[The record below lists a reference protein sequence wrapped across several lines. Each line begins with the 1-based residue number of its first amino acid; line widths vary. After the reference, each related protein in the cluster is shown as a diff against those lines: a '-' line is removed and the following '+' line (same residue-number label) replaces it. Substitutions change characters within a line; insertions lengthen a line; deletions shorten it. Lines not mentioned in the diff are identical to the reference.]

1 MTMYLYS
8 RALTKCSHCNTC
20 HQTIDEIK
28 FCNDLIDTKT
38 GKKEIMKPFKPG
50 VKVRCVTRPH
60 ITGTVKWV
68 KLEPNGVYV
77 NRQNSR
83 GKWNLVEKIPKGGYT
98 IAIKWDPIPQIGYYP
113 EFPPHGLQNPKTIE
127 LVPQE
132 NVNQQQTTTKEV
144 ATVKQCNHKESGWE
158 IISPE
163 EQVKQNINADAYC
176 DICDQM
182 LIKVKHER
190 KEAMSN
196 QPTTTNREVK
206 PMSKCKH
213 QIWDWKLIPGQ
224 VNTDYK
230 AVYCELCGEQL
241 AQLAPK
247 ENPMTVKQIN
257 FIRSLFKEVGE
268 LMTID
273 EQESLIAKMNAH
285 KNGTHV
291 LTTKWASAAIDKLKA
306 YKPKPVK
313 PVQVKDEH
321 EPFGKVQCPVCDAQ
335 YHPEEMGGS
344 GTKVFVNGCVACL
357 SDQALKY
364 LFA

>member
-1 MTMYLYS
+1 MYLYS
-8 RALTKCSHCNTC
+8 RPLTKCSDCNTC

-83 GKWNLVEKIPKGGYT
+83 GKWKLVEKIPKGGYT

-127 LVPQE
+127 IVPQE

-144 ATVKQCNHKESGWE
+144 AV
-158 IISPE
+158 
-163 EQVKQNINADAYC
+163 
-176 DICDQM
+176 
-182 LIKVKHER
+182 
-190 KEAMSN
+190 MSN

-285 KNGTHV
+285 KDGTNV
-291 LTTKWASAAIDKLKA
+291 LTTKWAQKAIDKLKT

-313 PVQVKDEH
+313 PVQVMEED
-321 EPFGKVQCPVCDAQ
+321 EPFGKVECHVCGTKYQ
-335 YHPEEMGGS
+335 PEEMGGS
-344 GTKVFVNGCVACL
+344 GTEVFANGCIACL
-357 SDQALKY
+357 Y
-364 LFA
+364 

>member
-1 MTMYLYS
+1 
-8 RALTKCSHCNTC
+8 
-20 HQTIDEIK
+20 
-28 FCNDLIDTKT
+28 
-38 GKKEIMKPFKPG
+38 MKPFNPG
-50 VKVRCVTRPH
+50 DKVRSKSRSH
-60 ITGTVKWV
+60 RTGTVKWV
-68 KLEPNGVYV
+68 RHEPDGVFV

-83 GKWNLVEKIPKGGYT
+83 GKWNYVQKIPKGGYT
-98 IAIKWDPIPQIGYYP
+98 VSIIWDAIPQTTFYP
-113 EFPPHGLQNPKTIE
+113 EAHLHNLQSSTAIE

-132 NVNQQQTTTKEV
+132 NINQQQTTTKEV
-144 ATVKQCNHKESGWE
+144 A
-158 IISPE
+158 
-163 EQVKQNINADAYC
+163 
-176 DICDQM
+176 
-182 LIKVKHER
+182 
-190 KEAMSN
+190 AMSN

-291 LTTKWASAAIDKLKA
+291 LTTKWAQAAIDKLKA

-313 PVQVKDEH
+313 PVQVKHED

-335 YHPEEMGGS
+335 YQPEEMGGS
-344 GTKVFVNGCVACL
+344 GTEVFVNGCIACVY
-357 SDQALKY
+357 SINQTTNQQMGR
-364 LFA
+364 

>member
-1 MTMYLYS
+1 MYLYS
-8 RALTKCSHCNTC
+8 RPLTKCSHCNTC
-20 HQTIDEIK
+20 HQTIDEDK
-28 FCNDLIDTKT
+28 FCSDLIDTKT

-68 KLEPNGVYV
+68 KFEPNGVYV

-83 GKWNLVEKIPKGGYT
+83 GKWKLVEKIPKGGYT

-113 EFPPHGLQNPKTIE
+113 EFPPHFLQNPKTIE

-144 ATVKQCNHKESGWE
+144 A
-158 IISPE
+158 
-163 EQVKQNINADAYC
+163 
-176 DICDQM
+176 
-182 LIKVKHER
+182 
-190 KEAMSN
+190 AMSN

-291 LTTKWASAAIDKLKA
+291 LTTKWAQAAIDKLKA

-313 PVQVKDEH
+313 PVQVMEED
-321 EPFGKVQCPVCDAQ
+321 EPFGKVECPVCNAKYQ
-335 YHPEEMGGS
+335 PEEMGGS
-344 GTKVFVNGCVACL
+344 GTEVFVNGCIACVY
-357 SDQALKY
+357 SINQTTNQQMGR
-364 LFA
+364 

>member
-1 MTMYLYS
+1 
-8 RALTKCSHCNTC
+8 
-20 HQTIDEIK
+20 
-28 FCNDLIDTKT
+28 
-38 GKKEIMKPFKPG
+38 MKPFNPG
-50 VKVRCVTRPH
+50 DKVRSKAKPH

-68 KLEPNGVYV
+68 RFEPNGVSV
-77 NRQNSR
+77 NRQSSR
-83 GKWNLVEKIPKGGYT
+83 GKWNYVQKIPKGGYT
-98 IAIKWDPIPQIGYYP
+98 VSINWDPVPQIGYYP
-113 EFPPHGLQNPKTIE
+113 ERPLHGLQGSTTIE

-132 NVNQQQTTTKEV
+132 NVSQQQQTTTKEV
-144 ATVKQCNHKESGWE
+144 AAMKQCNHEQSGWK

-196 QPTTTNREVK
+196 QPTTIREVN
-206 PMSKCKH
+206 PMKQCKH
-213 QIWDWKLIPGQ
+213 QVWDWKLIPGQ

-247 ENPMTVKQIN
+247 NKPMTDKQIK
-257 FIRSLFKEVGE
+257 FIRSLFLEVKSN
-268 LMTID
+268 MTID
-273 EQESLIAKMNAH
+273 EQESLTTKMKAH
-285 KNGTHV
+285 IDGTNV

-313 PVQVKDEH
+313 PVQVMEED
-321 EPFGKVQCPVCDAQ
+321 EPFGKVECHVCGTKYQ
-335 YHPEEMGGS
+335 PEEMGGS
-344 GTKVFVNGCVACL
+344 GTEVFMNGCIACL
-357 SDQALKY
+357 Y
-364 LFA
+364 